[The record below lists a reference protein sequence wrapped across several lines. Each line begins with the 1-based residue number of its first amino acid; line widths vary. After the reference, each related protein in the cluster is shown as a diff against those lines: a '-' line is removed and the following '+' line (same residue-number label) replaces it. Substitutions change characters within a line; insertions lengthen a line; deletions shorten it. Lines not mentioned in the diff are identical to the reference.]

1 MKKAIIAALLTAS
14 CVFGA
19 ACAAGYSDTEGHW
32 AEAYIDMLSEQGLIN
47 GMENGMYKPEELIT
61 TEQLTAIM
69 LRAAGSFSA
78 FEEYDEDLY
87 KERALNRGI
96 ITDYDIINWKNAVE
110 RRSAARI
117 IHQTMYY
124 ELGERDEDDW
134 SAAEALADLYSC
146 NTCVNHI
153 AQVYVKG
160 IMQGREEGLFDLY
173 SSMTRAEAAAV
184 TARMIDSTL
193 RLPAD
198 GSGKVS
204 ETVSY
209 DEALA
214 LMDNGAVLIDVRS
227 EEEYGKGHL
236 PGSINIPLARL
247 MDDIESAPLPEDSE
261 TPLIVYCSYGIKSAK
276 ATDLLTDIGRIV
288 YDLGGMADY
297 CGE

>member
-87 KERALNRGI
+87 KEHALNRGI

-124 ELGERDEDDW
+124 ELGERDADDW

-184 TARMIDSTL
+184 TARMIDSSL

-198 GSGKVS
+198 GSGKVL

-209 DEALA
+209 DEALS
-214 LMDNGAVLIDVRS
+214 MIDKGAVLIDVRS

-236 PGSINIPLARL
+236 PGSMNIPLVRL

-276 ATDLLTDIGRIV
+276 ASGLLTEAGRIV

-297 CGE
+297 CE

>member
-87 KERALNRGI
+87 KEHALNRGI

-124 ELGERDEDDW
+124 ELGERDADDW

-184 TARMIDSTL
+184 TARMIDSSL

-198 GSGKVS
+198 GSGKVL

-209 DEALA
+209 DEALS
-214 LMDNGAVLIDVRS
+214 MIDKGAVLIDVRS

-236 PGSINIPLARL
+236 PGSMNIPLARL

-276 ATDLLTDIGRIV
+276 AAGLLTEAGRIV

-297 CGE
+297 CE

>member
-87 KERALNRGI
+87 KEHALNMGI

-124 ELGERDEDDW
+124 ELGERDADDW

-184 TARMIDSTL
+184 TARMIDSSL

-198 GSGKVS
+198 GSGKVL

-209 DEALA
+209 DEALS
-214 LMDNGAVLIDVRS
+214 MIDKGAVLIDVRS

-236 PGSINIPLARL
+236 PGSMNIPLVRL

-276 ATDLLTDIGRIV
+276 ASGLLTEAGRIV

-297 CGE
+297 CE

>member
-19 ACAAGYSDTEGHW
+19 ACAASYSDTEGHW

-87 KERALNRGI
+87 KEHALNMGI

-124 ELGERDEDDW
+124 ELGERDADDW

-198 GSGKVS
+198 GSGKVL

-209 DEALA
+209 DEALS
-214 LMDNGAVLIDVRS
+214 MIDKGAVLIDVRS

-236 PGSINIPLARL
+236 PGSMNIPLARL

-276 ATDLLTDIGRIV
+276 AAGLLTEAGRIV

-297 CGE
+297 CE